1 MNNFYPNPMF
11 LLSNLFG
18 MRTPNRNYYGNNVRH
33 PQQAAAMTGRP
44 QQPDA
49 MPPEEVCVSNH
60 SEPELPGTREIQAS
74 PQPEC
79 MPQQTEPIAA
89 GCMPQSVESNAVPPR
104 EASDFMPQQEA
115 PERMLPQ
122 EMPGNLLSLLD
133 TSSMFGQ
140 MEQGCM
146 LPQQE
151 LFRML
156 LQQMESCC
164 IPGPMGPRGEPGAP
178 GCSGER
184 GETGPQGVTGPQG
197 LQGVTGPMGPKG
209 DPGARGPMGPPGYPQ
224 NSIFATFSCQDLA
237 VPKQGRLPLKTAIS
251 DITENIAACDNG
263 GIALT
268 PGYYAISYYI
278 CAVRKRHSYIK
289 LTPVLNEQKQTAYSS
304 YAEAAKH
311 QELLVL
317 SRHFIIRIPDNAV
330 LSLAWHSSEDTGTIN
345 MDMTVEKLC
354 RQ

>member
-1 MNNFYPNPMF
+1 
-11 LLSNLFG
+11 
-18 MRTPNRNYYGNNVRH
+18 
-33 PQQAAAMTGRP
+33 
-44 QQPDA
+44 
-49 MPPEEVCVSNH
+49 
-60 SEPELPGTREIQAS
+60 
-74 PQPEC
+74 
-79 MPQQTEPIAA
+79 
-89 GCMPQSVESNAVPPR
+89 
-104 EASDFMPQQEA
+104 
-115 PERMLPQ
+115 
-122 EMPGNLLSLLD
+122 
-133 TSSMFGQ
+133 
-140 MEQGCM
+140 
-146 LPQQE
+146 
-151 LFRML
+151 ML

-237 VPKQGRLPLKTAIS
+237 VPERGRLPLKTAIS

-268 PGYYAISYYI
+268 PGYYAISYYL

-289 LTPVLNEQKQTAYSS
+289 LTPVLNEQKQTAYSA
-304 YAEAAKH
+304 YAEAARR

-317 SRHFIIRIPDNAV
+317 SRHFIIGIPDNAV
-330 LSLAWHSSEDTGTIN
+330 LSFAWHSSEDTGTIN

>member
-18 MRTPNRNYYGNNVRH
+18 MRTPNRNYYGNNARR
-33 PQQAAAMTGRP
+33 PQQAAAMTGSP
-44 QQPDA
+44 QQTDA
-49 MPPEEVCVSNH
+49 MPPGEACVSNH
-60 SEPELPGTREIQAS
+60 SEPELPGTREMQAS

-79 MPQQTEPIAA
+79 MPQQPEPIAV

-122 EMPGNLLSLLD
+122 EMPGNLLSLLE

-140 MEQGCM
+140 MEQGGM

-164 IPGPMGPRGEPGAP
+164 IPGPMGPRGEPGA
-178 GCSGER
+178 
-184 GETGPQGVTGPQG
+184 
-197 LQGVTGPMGPKG
+197 
-209 DPGARGPMGPPGYPQ
+209 RGPMGPPGYPQ

-237 VPKQGRLPLKTAIS
+237 VPERGRLPLKTAIS

-268 PGYYAISYYI
+268 PGYYAISYYL

-289 LTPVLNEQKQTAYSS
+289 LTPVLNEQKQTAYSA
-304 YAEAAKH
+304 YAEAARR

-317 SRHFIIRIPDNAV
+317 SRHFIIGIPDNAV
-330 LSLAWHSSEDTGTIN
+330 LSFAWHSSEDTGTIN